1 MLIEGACEPPML
13 VETAEQIDQSI
24 AGATGMRSVARV
36 VATRPDRSRAN
47 LVAGE
52 RPFAFE

>member
-1 MLIEGACEPPML
+1 MLIEGACKPPML